1 MAFIGGF
8 VRQRLAPSRGAS
20 YGALNGSDHLQK
32 DVAIFFLCDIM
43 LKTQCHGRKQLELQQ
58 KAEII
63 SNALEDLLGVPTRKG
78 ARAVLECLILTILSQ
93 NTTDV
98 SRDKGYVVLKERF
111 PTWEDVLH
119 ADTKAIEDAIRVVG
133 LGNQKSRTI
142 KNFLT
147 WLKAERGELSLEFI
161 HDMETADA
169 LELLCQHKGI
179 GIKTASV
186 TLSFACGREVFP
198 VDTHI
203 LRISKRLGL
212 IPPNCSAEKAHRLL
226 PPIVPENK
234 AYPFHMNLI
243 YFGRKICDAR
253 KPLCDRCPLTE
264 HCLYFKENSHT

>member
-1 MAFIGGF
+1 M
-8 VRQRLAPSRGAS
+8 
-20 YGALNGSDHLQK
+20 
-32 DVAIFFLCDIM
+32 
-43 LKTQCHGRKQLELQQ
+43 ELQQ

-63 SNALEDLLGVPTRKG
+63 SETLERLFGVPTRDG
-78 ARAVLECLILTILSQ
+78 AGDVLECLILTILSQ

-98 SRDKGYVVLKERF
+98 NRDKGYAELKERF
-111 PTWEDVLH
+111 PTWKNVLDADVKEI
-119 ADTKAIEDAIRVVG
+119 AAAIRLAG
-133 LGNQKSRTI
+133 LAQQKSQAI

-147 WLKAERGELSLEFI
+147 WLKDEYGELSLAFM
-161 HDMETADA
+161 HDMETEEA

-212 IPPNCSAEKAHRLL
+212 IPSNCSAEKAHQLL
-226 PPIVPENK
+226 PPIVPKDK

-243 YFGRKICDAR
+243 YFGRQICDAR
-253 KPLCDRCPLTE
+253 KPLCERCPLTQ
-264 HCLYFKENSHT
+264 HCLYFKENLQA

>member
-1 MAFIGGF
+1 M
-8 VRQRLAPSRGAS
+8 
-20 YGALNGSDHLQK
+20 K
-32 DVAIFFLCDIM
+32 
-43 LKTQCHGRKQLELQQ
+43 LKE
-58 KAEII
+58 KAEFI
-63 SNALEDLLGVPTRKG
+63 SDTLENLLGVPTRDG
-78 ARAVLECLILTILSQ
+78 AGDVLECLILTILSQ

-98 SRDKGYVVLKERF
+98 NRDRGYAELKDRF

-119 ADTKAIEDAIRVVG
+119 ADVQAIAAAIRLAG

-142 KNFLT
+142 KNFLS
-147 WLKAERGELSLEFI
+147 WLKAEHGELSLEFI
-161 HDMETADA
+161 HDMETEAA

-212 IPPNCSAEKAHRLL
+212 IPLNCSAEKAHQVLL
-226 PPIVPENK
+226 PIVPEGK

-243 YFGRKICDAR
+243 YFGRQICDAR
-253 KPLCDRCPLTE
+253 KPLCERCPLTQ
-264 HCLYFKENSHT
+264 HCLYYQANRQT